1 MLNSDADHPFPIT
14 LNRESRTPE
23 TMDDHKPTSNVPPG
37 IPPDQRPPLATHDP
51 QPRKKKSPW
60 PWIIL
65 LILIAA
71 VFYGALHR
79 GKKSQSTGGRGRFGG
94 PVTLVTATAKKGDI
108 GVYLQ
113 AIGTATALHTVS
125 IASQVTG
132 VVTAVHYREGQI
144 VHKGQPLV
152 DIDPR
157 QYQAQVTEAEGNLER
172 DQGILSQ
179 SKMDLARYKIAW
191 AHNAIPKQTLED
203 QEKKV
208 TQDEGTVK
216 YDQGVLDYD
225 KVQLGYCHI
234 VAPMDGRVGLRLVD
248 PGNLVTANGSTP
260 LVMLTTTNPITVV
273 AAITADDLSEVF
285 ARPDHGIGLPLEAWN
300 KDDDHEIAIGKVTS
314 FDNQIDTTTGTIKLR
329 ATFNNSK
336 GELYPNEFV
345 NAHLL
350 VKTLKNQV
358 LVPDSVIQHN
368 GQNSFVYLIQKS
380 PRGLQ
385 AVMHSITTGVSHNG
399 LTSVQG
405 IQPGDVLADSGFE
418 KLRNGSQVQISKM
431 KLPSSTSESNTP

>member
-1 MLNSDADHPFPIT
+1 
-14 LNRESRTPE
+14 
-23 TMDDHKPTSNVPPG
+23 MDDHTPSSKVPPG
-37 IPPDQRPPLATHDP
+37 TPPDQRPPLATDDP
-51 QPRKKKSPW
+51 QPKKKKKSPW

-79 GKKSQSTGGRGRFGG
+79 GKKSQSMGGRGRFGG

-113 AIGTATALHTVS
+113 AIGTVTALHTVS
-125 IASQVTG
+125 ITSQVTG
-132 VVTAVHYREGQI
+132 VVTGVHYTEGQL

-157 QYQAQVTEAEGNLER
+157 QYQAQVTQAEGNLER

-179 SKMDLARYKIAW
+179 SKMDLARYKTAW

-203 QEKKV
+203 QQKKV

-260 LVMLTTTNPITVV
+260 LVILTTTNPITVV
-273 AAITADDLSEVF
+273 AAISADNLSEVF
-285 ARPDHGIGLPLEAWN
+285 ARHDHGVGLPLEAWN
-300 KDDDHEIAIGKVTS
+300 KDDDHKIAVGKVTS

-350 VKTLKNQV
+350 VKTLKNQI

-380 PRGLQ
+380 PKGLQ

-399 LTSVQG
+399 LTAVKG
-405 IQPGDVLADSGFE
+405 VQPGDVLADSGFE
-418 KLRNGSQVQISKM
+418 KLRNGSAVQISKM
-431 KLPSSTSESNTP
+431 KLPSSTSESDTP